1 MIIIFQPHM
10 THAATSEGYTEICE
24 CIIENSNKEHVLSTL
39 NYLIDHRFYN
49 AMKHRK
55 LVSQSSIWMHW
66 KTCKKVERY
75 RRALVE
81 CWSKLLWCLSYRL
94 TWTHKAQMTL
104 ILVFGTHVLEW
115 RRLEVYIGVLGW
127 LLGVSKSYTTREL
140 DKTNPFISKSWVEGK
155 WVGNIFGSTRMIHLI
170 NESFLCLTY
179 KLVWSF

>member
-1 MIIIFQPHM
+1 MLPHLKG
-10 THAATSEGYTEICE
+10 TPKFVNVLSKTLTRR
-24 CIIENSNKEHVLSTL
+24 HVLSTL

-66 KTCKKVERY
+66 KTCKKEERY
-75 RRALVE
+75 WRVLVE

-104 ILVFGTHVLEW
+104 ILAFGTHVLEW
-115 RRLEVYIGVLGW
+115 RRLEVYIGVLGR

-140 DKTNPFISKSWVEGK
+140 DKINPFISKSWVEGK
-155 WVGNIFGSTRMIHLI
+155 WVGDIFRSTRMIHLI